1 MNRRAQK
8 SIGFR
13 SDRAAARLRVL
24 TKYGHGQV
32 SVIEEAL
39 DNMPDPPLPD
49 DDLVA
54 ARMRI
59 DEIVA
64 RIAASGHTIR
74 SMAEFDADEYD
85 ERGNLR

>member
-1 MNRRAQK
+1 MDRRAQK

-24 TKYGHGQV
+24 TKYGRSQV

-39 DNMPDPPLPD
+39 DNMPDPPLPA

-54 ARMRI
+54 ARI
-59 DEIVA
+59 WLDEIVE
-64 RIAASGHTIR
+64 RTAAIGHTIR